1 MGADEAIWVYL
12 VVCFWGIYGFLRV
25 EQFGHRALAAN
36 ISPKF
41 AMQRFFFEF
50 MHQKF

>member
-1 MGADEAIWVYL
+1 MGADEAIWLYL

-25 EQFGHRALAAN
+25 EQFGPGAN

-50 MHQKF
+50 IHQKF